1 MSQAQSFEASAVP
14 GSAGG
19 KKPKRLTQ
27 EEIEEEEERK
37 RLEELRLIAEAAEDA
52 RYKHVTPL
60 QLNQT
65 THDPMPSLSPRDH
78 LSYQADKKPLKEM
91 QKFREN
97 NPVLNKFVLLLQ
109 TEIMKAKPDNIVKWV
124 DRYFFEANNIKKIRK
139 ELSLEDPDEVKPL
152 PVSVKKR

>member
-1 MSQAQSFEASAVP
+1 MSQAQSSEALALRS
-14 GSAGG
+14 SAGG

-27 EEIEEEEERK
+27 DEIEEEEQRK
-37 RLEELRLIAEAAEDA
+37 KLEELRLIEEAAEDA

-78 LSYQADKKPLKEM
+78 LSYQADKKPLKEI

-109 TEIMKAKPDNIVKWV
+109 TEIVKAKPDNIVKWV
-124 DRYFFEANNIKKIRK
+124 DRYFFEENNIKKMRK
-139 ELSLEDPDEVKPL
+139 ELSLEDPEEVKPI
-152 PVSVKKR
+152 PVSVRKR